1 MSMLTLRQVPLRCP
15 EKSRLDW
22 ASPTSVPRVWMT
34 AIFAASAAYALVMAL
49 VTSNHLHRL
58 WGIFAACSYLL
69 AAMVVLAWRS
79 RGVDSALAIG
89 LGGALVAPLALM
101 ANARLQQPEVRVSN
115 KSAAMLDHE
124 GTTYVGP
131 AVRADANSP

>member
-15 EKSRLDW
+15 QKSRLDW
-22 ASPTSVPRVWMT
+22 ASLTTVPRVWTT
-34 AIFAASAAYALVMAL
+34 AIFAASATYALVMAL

-79 RGVDSALAIG
+79 RGVDSALLIS
-89 LGGALVAPLALM
+89 LGGARAAPRGLC
-101 ANARLQQPEVRVSN
+101 ARGRVRRAWGGVGHPPGCPARRPGQPQ
-115 KSAAMLDHE
+115 H
-124 GTTYVGP
+124 
-131 AVRADANSP
+131 